1 MADQDELLAFFP
13 VVVQVSQVEGAE
25 ELNQGLLK
33 AIYEIKETVPNTKP
47 PGWCCEVY
55 TTIRTPYGLLERQEF
70 KGFLT
75 IAREKILKYAQGLR
89 YDVEK
94 FPPRINEC
102 WVNVYSATN
111 AQEVHRHPNSV
122 FSGIYYVKAPKGC
135 APTLFHSEVSDVM
148 LDPPLVERTRLNTQV
163 QHIDAVEGRMVIFR
177 SWLRHSVLPST
188 IDEERVTIAFNVT
201 M

>member
-1 MADQDELLAFFP
+1 MAGKDELRAFFP
-13 VVVQVSQVEGAE
+13 TVIQVSQIERAE
-25 ELNQGLLK
+25 ELNEGLLT
-33 AIYEIKETVPNTKP
+33 AIYQIKETVPNSKP

-55 TTIRTPYGLLERQEF
+55 TTIRTPYGLLEREDFREF
-70 KGFLT
+70 LSIVKDKTLQ
-75 IAREKILKYAQGLR
+75 YAQGLR

-94 FPPRINEC
+94 YPPKVNEC
-102 WVNVYSATN
+102 WVNVYSATH

-122 FSGIYYVKAPKGC
+122 FSGIYYVKAPQGC

-148 LDPPLVERTRLNTQV
+148 LEPPVLARTPLNAQV

-188 IDEERVTIAFNVT
+188 IDEDRVTISFNVT